1 MNIRSMRN
9 AGDISYDLVLQIF
22 NFEKGSMLGRT
33 PTGNSISQIVGTQII
48 KVALTAKNL
57 IKLPKLGKTKCIAEQ
72 TLICLHL
79 SEQELAE

>member
-33 PTGNSISQIVGTQII
+33 PTGNSISQIGG
-48 KVALTAKNL
+48 
-57 IKLPKLGKTKCIAEQ
+57 PK
-72 TLICLHL
+72 
-79 SEQELAE
+79 